1 MGTSDLQL
9 DAMDPMDRLVARGI
23 SVRALV
29 ALAPYGADWLAQ
41 HQDDRF
47 RMCYFDETGNVVN
60 EDVTAVGLVLRAQQL
75 GWTVFED
82 LESGAAP
89 WIFSEA
95 SYHFRRGIHWYASA
109 TDDTNEMLPLGFP
122 ARELKRAA
130 KVQEREIKAARKA
143 TEAEAKAREAKAKA
157 AARSHKRS
165 NREARA
171 WLIEYGAQAQLDKAK
186 SDGTP
191 LSPAQAKRIA
201 RGLVDQ
207 VVRRLEASKR
217 ERASGNEG
225 SEDEV
230 R

>member
-1 MGTSDLQL
+1 MGTSDLEL

-47 RMCYFDETGNVVN
+47 RMCYFDETMKVVN
-60 EDVTAVGLVLRAQQL
+60 EDVTAVGLVLRAQHL
-75 GWTVFED
+75 GWTAFED
-82 LESGAAP
+82 LEPGAAP

-130 KVQEREIKAARKA
+130 KAQEREIKAARKA
-143 TEAEAKAREAKAKA
+143 MEAKAKA
-157 AARSHKRS
+157 AARSRKRAD
-165 NREARA
+165 REARA
-171 WLIEYGAQAQLDKAK
+171 WLIEYSTQCQLDKAK
-186 SDGTP
+186 SAGKHLTA
-191 LSPAQAKRIA
+191 AQARRTA
-201 RGLVDQ
+201 RELVDA
-207 VVRRLEASKR
+207 VAVRSKERQATSDFLVTEPMIAIEAQ
-217 ERASGNEG
+217 NE
-225 SEDEV
+225 E
-230 R
+230 

>member
-9 DAMDPMDRLVARGI
+9 DAMDPMDRLIARGI

-47 RMCYFDETGNVVN
+47 RMCYFDETGKVVN

-82 LESGAAP
+82 LEPGAAP

-130 KVQEREIKAARKA
+130 KAQEREIKAARKA
-143 TEAEAKAREAKAKA
+143 TEAEAKA

-191 LSPAQAKRIA
+191 LSSAQAKRIA

-217 ERASGNEG
+217 ERTSGNEG

>member
-47 RMCYFDETGNVVN
+47 RMCYFDETGKVVN

-75 GWTVFED
+75 GWTAFED
-82 LESGAAP
+82 LEPGAAP

-122 ARELKRAA
+122 AGELKRAA
-130 KVQEREIKAARKA
+130 KAQEREIASIR
-143 TEAEAKAREAKAKA
+143 KAREAEAKA
-157 AARSHKRS
+157 AARSRKRTD
-165 NREARA
+165 REARA
-171 WLIEYGAQAQLDKAK
+171 WLIEYSAQVHLDKAK
-186 SDGTP
+186 SEGAA
-191 LSPAQAKRIA
+191 LSRAQAKRMA
-201 RGLVDQ
+201 RRLVDQ
-207 VVRRLEASKR
+207 VVERLKARKR
-217 ERASGNEG
+217 EKTSINEG
-225 SEDEV
+225 SEDDV

>member
-1 MGTSDLQL
+1 MGTSDLQP

-29 ALAPYGADWLAQ
+29 ALAPYGADWLAR

-47 RMCYFDETGNVVN
+47 RMCYFDETGKVVN

-82 LESGAAP
+82 LEPGAAP

-130 KVQEREIKAARKA
+130 KAQEREIKAAR
-143 TEAEAKAREAKAKA
+143 KA

-186 SDGTP
+186 SEGTA
-191 LSPAQAKRIA
+191 LSSAQAKRIA

-217 ERASGNEG
+217 ERASGTEG
-225 SEDEV
+225 SEDEA

>member
-47 RMCYFDETGNVVN
+47 RMCYFDETGKVVN

-75 GWTVFED
+75 GWTAFED
-82 LESGAAP
+82 LEPGAAP

-122 ARELKRAA
+122 AGELKRAA
-130 KVQEREIKAARKA
+130 KAQEREIASIR
-143 TEAEAKAREAKAKA
+143 KAREAEAKA
-157 AARSHKRS
+157 AARSRKRTD
-165 NREARA
+165 REARA
-171 WLIEYGAQAQLDKAK
+171 CLIEYSAQTQLDKAK
-186 SDGTP
+186 SAGKHLTA
-191 LSPAQAKRIA
+191 AQARRTA
-201 RGLVDQ
+201 RELVDAVAARSKERQ
-207 VVRRLEASKR
+207 ATSDFLVTEPMIAIEAQH
-217 ERASGNEG
+217 EE
-225 SEDEV
+225 
-230 R
+230 